1 MQKKQLCIA
10 MGLTT
15 IGVLATLNQALAV
28 DPPTAGS
35 VLESVKEAPPAP
47 KPADQI
53 LEKPAE
59 PTKAVAPMAP
69 GTTVKVTG
77 FHFKGNTVYSE
88 AQLQPLLAQYQGK
101 DLSLDDLNE
110 AADAIKSY
118 YREHG
123 YFLAQAILPPQQIK
137 DGIVEIQVV
146 EGQIGKT
153 NIKLD
158 NNARLKES
166 VARNYLD
173 AMLPSGAYITETS
186 IEKPLLL
193 LNDLPGVT
201 IRSTIKPGAETGQ
214 ADLDVTVGD
223 EGKRFGGNVQLD
235 NWGNKSA
242 GETRL
247 TATAEARNLTGLGDL
262 LTIRGLYAQSKGTTL
277 GQLSYTLPVGPYGT
291 KVSASYSDL
300 TYQLGD
306 PFADLQADGDAK
318 VSSLLVI
325 QPFKRSRNNNLFGLL
340 GYDNKKTSDR
350 KFDGTTDD
358 KRTLNNVWLG
368 LTGDFRDDLV
378 GGALNTYNVALT
390 VGDVDITTPT
400 TLANDN
406 YGTQGGFAKLNAAY
420 QRLQHVADNTALLM
434 AVSGQLADSNLPS
447 VEQMS
452 LGGPRGVRSQPV
464 GEGSGDD
471 AVLAT
476 LELRR
481 VLPSIKPLGGTLQVS
496 AFTDIGYTKIHHDP
510 LPSDLENT
518 RTLRGYGV
526 GVNLGKQGDF
536 LMKMDVAF
544 RTGQHAQNDDSSSRI
559 WVQAIKWF

>member
-110 AADAIKSY
+110 ATDAIKSY

-153 NIKLD
+153 NIKMND
-158 NNARLKES
+158 NARLKES
-166 VARNYLD
+166 VARGYID

-223 EGKRFGGNVQLD
+223 EGKRFGGSAQLD
-235 NWGNKSA
+235 NWGNKNS
-242 GETRL
+242 GQTRL

-262 LTIRGLYAQSKGTTL
+262 LSIRGLYADTKGTTL
-277 GQLSYTLPVGPYGT
+277 GQLSYTLPIGPYGT

-300 TYQLGD
+300 TYKLGGS
-306 PFADLQADGDAK
+306 FADLHADGDAK

-350 KFDGTTDD
+350 QFDGTSDD
-358 KRTLNNVWLG
+358 RRTLNNVWLG
-368 LTGDFRDDLV
+368 LTGDFRDDLA
-378 GGALNTYNVALT
+378 GGALNTYNVSLT
-390 VGDVDITTPT
+390 SGDVNITTAD
-400 TLANDN
+400 TLDA
-406 YGTQGGFAKLNAAY
+406 YKTEGGFSKLNAAF

-434 AVSGQLADSNLPS
+434 SVSGQVANKNLAS

-471 AVLAT
+471 ALLAT

-481 VLPSIKPLGGTLQVS
+481 VLPSLKPLGGTLQVS
-496 AFTDIGYTKIHHDP
+496 AFTDFGYARLHHDP
-510 LPSDLENT
+510 LPADTINT

-526 GVNLGKQGDF
+526 GVNLGKQGDY
-536 LMKMDVAF
+536 LMRMDLAF
-544 RTGQHAQNDDSSSRI
+544 RTGEKAQDDDSSSRI